1 MAIKRKIVSK
11 ETNSKSPVKNIR
23 KIILGILVAALVG
36 GLLYGLVRVIFVASV
51 NGQLINRF
59 TVIKELEKQGG
70 QKTLDVIV
78 LKALVTQEAKK
89 KKIVI
94 NQKDVDSEI
103 KKIETNIV
111 SQGLTLDQLL
121 AQQGMT
127 KSSLNE
133 EIKIQMY
140 LTKLVGSD
148 IKVTDKEIDDL
159 ISSQKD
165 LSSSTEA
172 QSLTKEQAGVQIKQQ
187 KLQEKIQTYLEDLKA
202 KAKINYFIKY

>member
-1 MAIKRKIVSK
+1 M
-11 ETNSKSPVKNIR
+11 
-23 KIILGILVAALVG
+23 
-36 GLLYGLVRVIFVASV
+36 
-51 NGQLINRF
+51 
-59 TVIKELEKQGG
+59 
-70 QKTLDVIV
+70 
-78 LKALVTQEAKK
+78 
-89 KKIVI
+89 
-94 NQKDVDSEI
+94 
-103 KKIETNIV
+103 
-111 SQGLTLDQLL
+111 L

>member
-1 MAIKRKIVSK
+1 
-11 ETNSKSPVKNIR
+11 
-23 KIILGILVAALVG
+23 
-36 GLLYGLVRVIFVASV
+36 
-51 NGQLINRF
+51 
-59 TVIKELEKQGG
+59 
-70 QKTLDVIV
+70 
-78 LKALVTQEAKK
+78 
-89 KKIVI
+89 
-94 NQKDVDSEI
+94 
-103 KKIETNIV
+103 
-111 SQGLTLDQLL
+111 
-121 AQQGMT
+121 MT